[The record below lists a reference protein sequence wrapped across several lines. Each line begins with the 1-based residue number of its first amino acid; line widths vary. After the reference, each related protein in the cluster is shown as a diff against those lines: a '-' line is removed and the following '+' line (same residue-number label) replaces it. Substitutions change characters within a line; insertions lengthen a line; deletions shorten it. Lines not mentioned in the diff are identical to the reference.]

1 MSYTVTTA
9 PSYDRSFR
17 KLDFVTQRTVLKWI
31 KKNLEGCED
40 PRLHGKALTG
50 NFKRFWRYRIG
61 DYRLLADIQDSEL
74 VIVAIDIGHRKDI
87 YR

>member
-9 PSYDRSFR
+9 HSYDRSSR
-17 KLDFVTQRTVLKWI
+17 KLDFVTQRTVSKWI

-50 NFKRFWRYRIG
+50 NFKGFWRYRIG